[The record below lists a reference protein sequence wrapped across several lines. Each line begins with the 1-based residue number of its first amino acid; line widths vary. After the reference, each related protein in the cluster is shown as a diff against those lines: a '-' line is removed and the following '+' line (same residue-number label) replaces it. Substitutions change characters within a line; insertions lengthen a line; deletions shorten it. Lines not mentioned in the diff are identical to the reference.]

1 MFISP
6 YFGGCKYTNYFL
18 FINKNI
24 EFQRLVLL
32 ITSPL
37 QDFFRQKEQQKPKPA
52 TAPSTGSGSVS
63 PSYDHFRD

>member
-32 ITSPL
+32 ITSSL

-52 TAPSTGSGSVS
+52 ATPSTGSGTVS
-63 PSYDHFRD
+63 PSYGHFRD